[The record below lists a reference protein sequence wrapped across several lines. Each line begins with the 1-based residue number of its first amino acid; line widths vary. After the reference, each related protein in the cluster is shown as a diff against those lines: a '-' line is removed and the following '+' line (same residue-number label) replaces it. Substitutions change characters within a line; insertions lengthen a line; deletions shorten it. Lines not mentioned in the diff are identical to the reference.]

1 MYQLE
6 YKILWNILNL
16 FIFITLTSLL
26 VFPPEWFFGSD
37 IRLPER
43 LTDKGIHFFVF
54 TLLTIWVCGQLP
66 SFIKVLMYISFYG
79 IIIECIQYFSPD
91 RTYELFDILANELGV
106 ILGILIS
113 FKLTNDW
120 VIKIEDLI
128 TNLSS
133 KY

>member
-1 MYQLE
+1 
-6 YKILWNILNL
+6 
-16 FIFITLTSLL
+16 
-26 VFPPEWFFGSD
+26 
-37 IRLPER
+37 
-43 LTDKGIHFFVF
+43 
-54 TLLTIWVCGQLP
+54 
-66 SFIKVLMYISFYG
+66 MYISFYG
-79 IIIECIQYFSPD
+79 IIIECIQYFSPY

-113 FKLTNDW
+113 FKLTNNW

>member
-43 LTDKGIHFFVF
+43 LTDKGIHIFVF
-54 TLLTIWVCGQLP
+54 TLLTIWVYGQLP

-79 IIIECIQYFSPD
+79 IIIECIQYFSPY
-91 RTYELFDILANELGV
+91 RTYELLDILANELGV